1 MISITNSRDREHSNP
16 IFNDNTLKFGVFGF
30 DAGNGCAV
38 TMAPKRHI
46 LDRDRDLKMAQAADR
61 MGFARATNHRSE

>member
-1 MISITNSRDREHSNP
+1 MISMANGRNHEHSNP
-16 IFNDNTLKFGVFGF
+16 IFNDSTLKLGVFGF

-46 LDRDRDLKMAQAADR
+46 LDWDRDLKMAQAADR
-61 MGFARATNHRSE
+61 MGFVRATNHRIE

>member
-1 MISITNSRDREHSNP
+1 MISMTNSRDREHPNL

-30 DAGNGCAV
+30 DAVNSCAV

-46 LDRDRDLKMAQAADR
+46 LDRDRDLKMV
-61 MGFARATNHRSE
+61 